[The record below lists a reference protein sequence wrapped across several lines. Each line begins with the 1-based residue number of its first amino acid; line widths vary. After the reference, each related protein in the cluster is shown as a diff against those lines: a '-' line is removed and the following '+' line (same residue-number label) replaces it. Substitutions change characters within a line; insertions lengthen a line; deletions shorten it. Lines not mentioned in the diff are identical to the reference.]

1 MIVHKVAIGT
11 LAALATAELTQ
22 EVNVSANTHTP
33 LQPTCDWVAG
43 TPSKVNSGEGES
55 PQEAPTAMTGCL
67 SSEAPDI
74 DTDRDRHSPV
84 PECGDKS
91 RSHDGCEPI
100 ATDSEALGESDSPE
114 TIGGEFGDRLA
125 RRSQLTDLGAHW
137 AKPFIEALQAD
148 GVIQGFPDGSF
159 RPNAPMTRA
168 QFAAVVERAFRDPPT
183 QSRPD
188 RRPRS
193 ARTQHGSDRVFRDV
207 SERSWAQNA
216 IEAAADMGFLTGFP
230 NQEFAP
236 DRPIARLQVLVA
248 LVRGLNLTPTDAASE
263 LSAAI
268 DTTTIPDYAQ
278 TSWAASRRLTE
289 QLQQRARQMGI
300 SIPEDW
306 LNQPNGNATR
316 AEVAALIYEALA
328 ISTQPEATV
337 NPISTPNPS
346 VSAGA
351 DRANQQRPTEIK
363 PNTPDPRS
371 IRKIT
376 EPIPWVEPGVNLS
389 WNGAP
394 SASVPVASPQ
404 ENPPESD
411 GEANAETA
419 KAIAY
424 RQDRSDA
431 IAPESVTAWGAKGTR
446 DPEPRSYQPE
456 ADVVATRTIS
466 RLQILQERIGATRIP
481 DMPLP
486 PLAAAGT
493 YLPDPTP
500 IFDGYIW
507 PARGILTSGYGWRWG
522 RMHKGI
528 DIAGPLGT
536 PILAASAG
544 VVTYAAWNAGGY
556 GNLVEIQHPDGSFT
570 RYAHNYRI
578 LVREGQSV
586 EQGQLIAQMG
596 TTGNSTGV
604 HLHFEIHPPG
614 EDAVDPLAYLPG
626 DRRQFQIDAVVGQA
640 QP

>member
-43 TPSKVNSGEGES
+43 TPSKVSSGEGES

-67 SSEAPDI
+67 SSEAADI
-74 DTDRDRHSPV
+74 DTDRDRENPV
-84 PECGDKS
+84 PECRDKS
-91 RSHDGCEPI
+91 RSHDRCEPI
-100 ATDSEALGESDSPE
+100 ATDSEARA
-114 TIGGEFGDRLA
+114 IGGEFGDRLA
-125 RRSQLTDLGAHW
+125 RRSQLTDLGGHW

-168 QFAAVVERAFRDPPT
+168 QFAAVVERAFRNPPT
-183 QSRPD
+183 ESRPD
-188 RRPRS
+188 RRPGS
-193 ARTQHGSDRVFRDV
+193 ANTQHGSDRPFRDV

-263 LSAAI
+263 FSAAI
-268 DTTTIPDYAQ
+268 DPSTIPDYAQ
-278 TSWAASRRLTE
+278 PSWAASRRLTE
-289 QLQQRARQMGI
+289 QVQQRARQMGV

-328 ISTQPEATV
+328 ISTERAIAV

-346 VSAGA
+346 VTAGA
-351 DRANQQRPTEIK
+351 SSATEPRSTEIK

-376 EPIPWVEPGVNLS
+376 EPIPWVEPGGNLS

-394 SASVPVASPQ
+394 SPGVREASPQ
-404 ENPPESD
+404 ENPPESY

-424 RQDRSDA
+424 GQHRSGA
-431 IAPESVTAWGAKGTR
+431 IAPESGTVWGAKGTR